1 MMKIAKMQNCLSSF
15 QMLKEIVLMDCLTL
29 IQLLVQ
35 LMTWTKVV
43 KQMGMTLVKVELEV
57 TIGMG

>member
-1 MMKIAKMQNCLSSF
+1 
-15 QMLKEIVLMDCLTL
+15 MLKEIVLMDCLTL